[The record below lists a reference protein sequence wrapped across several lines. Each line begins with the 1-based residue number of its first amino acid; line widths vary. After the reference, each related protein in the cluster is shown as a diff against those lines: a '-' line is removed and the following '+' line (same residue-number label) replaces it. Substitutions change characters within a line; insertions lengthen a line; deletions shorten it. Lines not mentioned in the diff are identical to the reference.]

1 MIEYSVGELKYYY
14 NNLYDYSADDVASIN
29 ILEDALTESIDNETA
44 NNSVYHLFPLI
55 VILTFATMAASTYIA
70 GM

>member
-44 NNSVYHLFPLI
+44 NNSIYHVFPLM
-55 VILTFATMAASTYIA
+55 VGLTFATFVASTYIA
-70 GM
+70 TM